1 MTPPK
6 FSKPKAKTAAQTKPI
21 RYLCIGPARTSDGVK
36 DRSFTRANEPHYD
49 QSVMR
54 VMDESAEDKASFK
67 LWRIANNIK
76 A

>member
-1 MTPPK
+1 MIPPK
-6 FSKPKAKTAAQTKPI
+6 FSKPKPKPAAQTHPR
-21 RYLCIGPARTSDGVK
+21 RYLCIGPARTSEGIK

-67 LWRIANNIK
+67 LWLIANNRK

>member
-6 FSKPKAKTAAQTKPI
+6 FSKPKAKPAAQTHPR
-21 RYLCIGPARTSDGVK
+21 RYLCIGPARTSEGIK

-54 VMDESAEDKASFK
+54 VMDDSAEDKASFK
-67 LWRIANNIK
+67 LWLIANNRK

>member
-6 FSKPKAKTAAQTKPI
+6 FSKPKPKPAAQTHPR
-21 RYLCIGPARTSDGVK
+21 RYLCIGPARTSEGIK

-67 LWRIANNIK
+67 LWLIANNRK

>member
-6 FSKPKAKTAAQTKPI
+6 FSKPKPKPSAQTKPT
-21 RYLCIGPARTSDGVK
+21 RYLCIGPARTSEGIK

-54 VMDESAEDKASFK
+54 VMDDSAEDKASFK
-67 LWRIANNIK
+67 LWLMANNRN

>member
-6 FSKPKAKTAAQTKPI
+6 FSKPKPKPAAQTKPI
-21 RYLCIGPARTSDGVK
+21 RYLCIGPARTSEGIK

-49 QSVMR
+49 KSVMR
-54 VMDESAEDKASFK
+54 VLDDSAEDKASFK
-67 LWRIANNIK
+67 LWLIANNRK